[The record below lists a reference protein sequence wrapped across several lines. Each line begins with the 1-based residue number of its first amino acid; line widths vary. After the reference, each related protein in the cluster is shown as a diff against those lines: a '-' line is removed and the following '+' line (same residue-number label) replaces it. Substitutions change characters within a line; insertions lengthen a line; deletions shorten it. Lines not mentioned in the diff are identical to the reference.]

1 MSIVLPDCHPS
12 PLLSRFPTF
21 NSNGGNATATV
32 TFQGSG
38 PGSGINQI
46 PIELVQRLFIGTY
59 AQIWDN
65 NVQDSAGVSYIYNS
79 TLLKVYS
86 AITTGLSSSLQIQI
100 SMTNPVVS
108 YVTAD
113 TSSGSGT
120 NPDSPS
126 GSRWVA
132 PHA

>member
-1 MSIVLPDCHPS
+1 M
-12 PLLSRFPTF
+12 
-21 NSNGGNATATV
+21 
-32 TFQGSG
+32 
-38 PGSGINQI
+38 
-46 PIELVQRLFIGTY
+46 QRLFTATY

-113 TSSGSGT
+113 SSSGSGT